1 MAMDGELFIKPP
13 CVIDSRKRMA
23 DAGEHLGQTVIV
35 SARRVFFL
43 SRTLN
48 QFINSKQRVLI
59 SIQIIQMCAGACQ

>member
-1 MAMDGELFIKPP
+1 
-13 CVIDSRKRMA
+13 MA